1 MENIISK
8 YRLADEVISHLV
20 QLLQLGL
27 LEGTDVTDHFRR
39 VEMETDENGTLYLSE
54 SYQEAFEESLKKMQD
69 FITEQTA
76 DSTQGE

>member
-8 YRLADEVISHLV
+8 YQLADEVISHLV

-27 LEGTDVTDHFRR
+27 LEGTDITDHFRR
-39 VEMETDENGTLYLSE
+39 IEMVTDENGTLYLSE
-54 SYQEAFEESLKKMQD
+54 SYQEAFEETLRKMQE

>member
-39 VEMETDENGTLYLSE
+39 VEMETDENGMLYLSE